1 MLKNP
6 LLPKTE
12 KYEELESIRGIAA
25 LLVVFEHVPNWNSN
39 FFNIGIFRNGFL
51 MVELFFVLSGFVI
64 YNAYANNIKTGK
76 DLLRFQFLRFGR
88 LYPVHLLFLL
98 IFLGVECMKYI
109 LSTRYGISSPNST
122 PFVINNGSA
131 FTAHLFLAQALGI
144 TDHVGSFNSPSWSI
158 STEFYTYLLFA
169 LIILKLY
176 KWRVAAFTGVLVVSY
191 IFMRIPE
198 LNRFSYALT
207 CLVGFSSGCLIS
219 VLISRQKFKLPGFAP
234 LIPIIALLFFLSLF
248 PVGQLYPLI
257 FIISAALIY
266 TLVKSKDGFVK
277 KILRLGIFKR
287 LGEISYSIYMSHFLI
302 LWIANQFIR
311 VVLKRPETVINGE
324 SFPQLTFNETI
335 IAYIIVISATLLTS
349 MFTYKFVEK
358 PFRERSRAFAFR
370 KMPK

>member
-1 MLKNP
+1 MLKNH

-25 LLVVFEHVPNWNSN
+25 LLVVFEHIPNWNNS
-39 FFNIGIFRNGFL
+39 FFNINIFRNGFL

-88 LYPVHLLFLL
+88 LYPVHLLFLI
-98 IFLGVECMKYI
+98 IFLVIECLKYI
-109 LSTRYGISSPNST
+109 LATRYGISSPNST
-122 PFVINNGSA
+122 PFVINNSSS
-131 FTAHLFLAQALGI
+131 FSAHLFLAQALGI
-144 TDHVGSFNSPSWSI
+144 TQHVGSFNSPSWSI

-169 LIILKLY
+169 IIILKLY
-176 KWRVAAFTGVLVVSY
+176 KLRVAVFVGILIMSY
-191 IFMRIPE
+191 ILMRIPD
-198 LNRFSYALT
+198 LSRFSYLLV

-219 VLISRQKFKLPGFAP
+219 VVISRQKLQLPSFTP
-234 LIPIIALLFFLSLF
+234 LIPITALLFFLSRF
-248 PVGQLYPLI
+248 PVLQLYPLI
-257 FIISAALIY
+257 FIISATLIY

-311 VVLKRPETVINGE
+311 IVLKRPEAIVNGE
-324 SFPQLTFNETI
+324 SFPQLTIVETI

-358 PFRERSRAFAFR
+358 PFRERSRAFAFN

>member
-1 MLKNP
+1 MLNNP

-25 LLVVFEHVPNWNSN
+25 LLVVFEHIPNWNSH

-64 YNAYANNIKTGK
+64 YNAYGNNIKTGK

-98 IFLGVECMKYI
+98 IFLGVEFLKYI

-122 PFVINNGSA
+122 PFVINNAST

-169 LIILKLY
+169 LIIFKIY
-176 KWRVAAFTGVLVVSY
+176 KWRVAAFAGVLVLSY
-191 IFMRIPE
+191 IFIRMPE
-198 LNRFSYALT
+198 LSRFSYVLT

-219 VLISRQKFKLPGFAP
+219 VVISRQKFMLPAFAP
-234 LIPIIALLFFLSLF
+234 LIPIAALLLFLSQF
-248 PVGQLYPLI
+248 PVLQFYPLI
-257 FIISAALIY
+257 FVISAALIY

-277 KILRLGIFKR
+277 KALRLRIFKR

-311 VVLKRPETVINGE
+311 LVLKRPEAVINGE
-324 SFPQLTFNETI
+324 SFPQLTITETV
-335 IAYIIVISATLLTS
+335 IAYIIVISVTLLTS

-358 PFRERSRAFAFR
+358 PFREKSRVFAVR